1 MSSHGATQKPLEK
14 LLRPAK
20 NRTYNTAALPEDAPA
35 HHTHR
40 RPSPLTA
47 RGAKQ
52 RRCHATGDAA
62 SAASSVR
69 PERRAS
75 LPSFFPIPYPCLRP
89 RLCSTPRAPPP
100 LAPAAAATETPQ
112 APKKKRR
119 KFFAIAGCPL
129 PLRHSSV
136 HAPPIARC
144 QMGREHTAQRTE
156 KGAAHTGPPSPRSPR
171 SPTPLHGRPFA
182 RCPLHSPTAPTR
194 TPVASITGCPLRVAP
209 GVVSSSA
216 RHEDFSR
223 PFPSLDGNRYAI
235 CIIYTIAGG
244 KPVYIRQPRPF
255 APLFVALL
263 RPSHAAH
270 RHAPYYF
277 YPREHLVDKG
287 ARSGIPFFH
296 SPTSRHQ
303 KVEER
308 VSAKEIT
315 GITAS
320 TVYIHTVLR

>member
-1 MSSHGATQKPLEK
+1 MQ
-14 LLRPAK
+14 PALS
-20 NRTYNTAALPEDAPA
+20 TLPN
-35 HHTHR
+35 
-40 RPSPLTA
+40 
-47 RGAKQ
+47 
-52 RRCHATGDAA
+52 
-62 SAASSVR
+62 SVR

-75 LPSFFPIPYPCLRP
+75 LPSFPHPLSVSAPPSGQHASRSPLPSPLRP
-89 RLCSTPRAPPP
+89 QPQRHRRPRRRNDENFSPSQDARCPCGIPLCTLRPSPVARWAENTPHSPWKRGQPALDP
-100 LAPAAAATETPQ
+100 LLHA
-112 APKKKRR
+112 
-119 KFFAIAGCPL
+119 L
-129 PLRHSSV
+129 
-136 HAPPIARC
+136 HAPLHPY
-144 QMGREHTAQRTE
+144 TA
-156 KGAAHTGPPSPRSPR
+156 A
-171 SPTPLHGRPFA
+171 PFA
-182 RCPLHSPTAPTR
+182 RPLHSPTAPTR
-194 TPVASITGCPLRVAP
+194 TPVASITGCPLRCALRCALRVAP

-263 RPSHAAH
+263 RPSHC
-270 RHAPYYF
+270 APTPFLLSRYYF

-303 KVEER
+303 KVSVR